1 MLPDPDRP
9 DQAVPVFPPPPA
21 FAARA
26 RIQSLAQY
34 RALYRRSIDDP
45 RGFWAEMAREL
56 SWDRPFDEVLDWNP
70 PFARWF
76 IGGRLNAS
84 VQCLDRHLP
93 ARASKPALIWEGE
106 QGQVRV
112 LTYAELHDE
121 VCRLARGLTS
131 LGVKAGDRVGI
142 YLPLVPE
149 AVVSMLACARLGATH
164 SVVFGGF
171 SSEALR
177 DRLQDAGA
185 RVLITADGGYRK
197 GQVVRLKEAA
207 DQALR
212 ELPEVEHVV
221 VVQRTGEKVPL
232 DPRRDHLYADL
243 VRGSAGPAERPIGLD
258 SEHPLFVLYT
268 SGTTG
273 KPKGVVHATA
283 GYVLQTALSTRWVFD
298 LKEDDVYWC
307 TADVGWITGHSYV
320 VYGPLAEGATVLL
333 YEGALNFPTPAR
345 VYELLQRHRVSI
357 LYTAPTA
364 IRGFMRAGDHF
375 LERVDLSSLRL
386 LGSVGEPINPKAW
399 RWYREKVGGG
409 RCPIVDTWWQTE
421 TGSIAVSPLPGATP
435 TKPGS
440 ATQPVPGFRPEVLEA
455 DGSPTPTG
463 QSGKLFLAGPWPSML
478 RTLHGDSVRY
488 QQQYW
493 NELPGKYFTGDGA
506 RFDQDGYLWVAGRI
520 DDVLNVAGHRLGTA
534 EIESALVKHP
544 AVAEAAVVGR
554 PDELKG
560 SAVVAFVTLKAGQEA
575 GEALRNELK
584 AEVAQQIGSFARP
597 EEIRFADVLPKTR
610 SGKIVRRLLRDVA
623 AGREASSDTTTLE
636 DLAALA
642 ALRDE

>member
-1 MLPDPDRP
+1 MPSDPDLP
-9 DQAVPVFPPPPA
+9 STELVFPPPPE

-26 RIQSLAQY
+26 RIQSLEQY

-45 RGFWAEMAREL
+45 KGFWSEMAREL
-56 SWDRPFDEVLDWNP
+56 VWDRPFEEVLDWNP

-93 ARASKPALIWEGE
+93 ARASKRALIWEGE
-106 QGQVRV
+106 AGEVRV
-112 LTYAELHDE
+112 LTYAQLHDE
-121 VCRLARGLTS
+121 VCRLARALKNM
-131 LGVKAGDRVGI
+131 GVKAGDRVGI

-177 DRLQDAGA
+177 DRMQDAGA
-185 RVLITADGGYRK
+185 KVLITADGGYRK

-221 VVQRTGEKVPL
+221 VVVRTGEKVPL
-232 DPRRDHLYADL
+232 DPRRDHLYTDLIREPAD
-243 VRGSAGPAERPIGLD
+243 PAEKPLGLD

-298 LKEDDVYWC
+298 LREDDVYWC

-320 VYGPLAEGATVLL
+320 VYGPLAEGATVML

-364 IRGFMRAGDHF
+364 IRAFMRAGDHF
-375 LERVDLSSLRL
+375 LERADLSSLRL

-399 RWYREKVGGG
+399 HWYREKVGGG

-440 ATQPVPGFRPEVLEA
+440 ATLPLPGFVPEVLEA
-455 DGSPTPTG
+455 DGSPTPPG
-463 QSGKLFLAGPWPSML
+463 QGGKLFLTGPWPSML
-478 RTLHGDSVRY
+478 RTLYGDSVRY

-506 RFDQDGYLWVAGRI
+506 RFDEDGYLWVAGRI
-520 DDVLNVAGHRLGTA
+520 DDVINVAGHRLGTA

-544 AVAEAAVVGR
+544 AVAEAAVVAR

-575 GEALRNELK
+575 GEALRAELK
-584 AEVAQQIGSFARP
+584 AEVAQQIGAFARP

-623 AGREASSDTTTLE
+623 AGHEASGDLTTLE